1 VTAAARRGLR
11 MAVAIGAASLAG
23 APAPAAAQA
32 PANAVGAATDAPPP
46 PPLPAPEDPA
56 AAVEEPAAATS
67 PQAAP
72 LVMTGYVDVGFA
84 NAQGDGTS
92 FHPADTRAPLDY
104 GVDPFAP
111 AVNSRGDAASTDPGR
126 DALGN
131 PRFVNGFLPRSA
143 GIGGTPSFLLNTANV
158 DLRYTSPELPVMVFT
173 RIQLLP
179 RLDAAGET
187 TRLLLDQAFGRIAPI
202 KSAELAISA
211 GKFDSVFGIEYLES
225 QANFRV
231 GITPS
236 LFARYTTGTSVGL
249 KAFYRYQLVPMSSAI
264 SINASATNSGT
275 FVEPLQGSSRSLTG
289 VPVGAARLGYELN
302 LPRVSIKVGGSVEY
316 GPRNDQLDRAATQR
330 LWGVDARVYFAGLSV
345 WGEYV
350 DVAEDEGSGDGKL
363 TGTGT
368 YPAASQFYARGFW
381 VEAAYELRCTG
392 APFRL
397 TPYARYDRR
406 HGEFVDFASIVVDR
420 VTAGLNLGIGDS
432 LQVKAEYLLNRELEG
447 APTVRNNV
455 FTSSVVWTW

>member
-1 VTAAARRGLR
+1 
-11 MAVAIGAASLAG
+11 MAVAIGVACLAG

-32 PANAVGAATDAPPP
+32 PMSDDDPAPPD
-46 PPLPAPEDPA
+46 EA
-56 AAVEEPAAATS
+56 AADVS

-72 LVMTGYVDVGFA
+72 LVVTGYVDVGFA
-84 NAQGDGTS
+84 DAQGDGTS

-111 AVNSRGDAASTDPGR
+111 AVNSRGDVASTAPGQ

-158 DLRYTSPELPVMVFT
+158 DLRYTSSELPVMVFT
-173 RIQLLP
+173 RMHLLP
-179 RLDAAGET
+179 RLDSDGET
-187 TRLLLDQAFGRIAPI
+187 TRLLLEQAFGRIAPI
-202 KSAELAISA
+202 KSAELAISV
-211 GKFDSVFGIEYLES
+211 GKFDSVFGIEYLEN

-236 LFARYTTGTSVGL
+236 LFARYTTGTSVGI
-249 KAFYRYQLVPMSSAI
+249 KAFTRFQLIAISSAI
-264 SINASATNSGT
+264 SINASATNSGS
-275 FVEPLQGSSRSLTG
+275 FIEPLQGSSRSLTG

-302 LPRVSIKVGGSVEY
+302 LPRVSVRVGTSVEY
-316 GPRNDQLDRAATQR
+316 GPRNDQLDREATQR
-330 LWGVDARVYFAGLSV
+330 LWGIDVRVYVGGLSV

-363 TGTGT
+363 SGTGA
-368 YPAASQFYARGFW
+368 YPVASAFYARGFW
-381 VEAAYELRCTG
+381 LEAAYELRCTG

-397 TPYARYDRR
+397 TPYARYERR
-406 HGEFVDFASIVVDR
+406 HGEFVDFAAILVDR
-420 VTAGLNLGIGDS
+420 VTSGLNLGIGERV
-432 LQVKAEYLLNRELEG
+432 QIKAEYLLNRELEG